1 MLHNSY
7 QYRGG
12 EDESYES
19 EVRMLRAEGHT
30 VETIHVNNSGIESKG
45 KFQVA
50 LESLWSLASY
60 DLVDRKLSECSFDVL
75 HVQNFFPQL
84 SPSVYYAARKH
95 GVAVV
100 QTLRNYRLLCPG
112 VFLYRDGHVCE
123 DCMGKV
129 VKYPG
134 RHARLLSRQPVGH
147 GNGCGHD
154 RLPQPQRDLEQF
166 SRPLYRAHPICS
178 RQIHRGRFP

>member
-19 EVRMLRAEGHT
+19 EVRMLRAEGHS

-50 LESLWSLASY
+50 LESLWSSPSY

-84 SPSVYYAARKH
+84 SPS
-95 GVAVV
+95 GL
-100 QTLRNYRLLCPG
+100 LRGQKAWRRCGANAEKLSPSVPR
-112 VFLYRDGHVCE
+112 RI
-123 DCMGKV
+123 
-129 VKYPG
+129 
-134 RHARLLSRQPVGH
+134 LLSRWPRLRGLH
-147 GNGCGHD
+147 GQG
-154 RLPQPQRDLEQF
+154 
-166 SRPLYRAHPICS
+166 
-178 RQIHRGRFP
+178 RQISRASCTVVIAAAGSPLRRLRP